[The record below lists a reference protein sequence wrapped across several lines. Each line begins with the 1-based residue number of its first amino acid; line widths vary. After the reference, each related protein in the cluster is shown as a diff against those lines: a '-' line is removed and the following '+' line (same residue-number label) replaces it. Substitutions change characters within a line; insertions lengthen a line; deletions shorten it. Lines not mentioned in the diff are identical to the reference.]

1 MKNLFVFSIFF
12 AMSMF
17 LMSKNTLAQTSAV
30 FGNRQLPFDSIELT
44 WNGQSEII
52 PYTTLSRWLTRSSV
66 LLPDKNG
73 FAETENIHS
82 CPNSKFLA
90 CDLLLTQKNR
100 YSIRLASRFSFDEQA
115 AASFVSELAQKI
127 DEDPVDAKFNVE
139 DGKVTTFTQE
149 KRGSKLNV
157 SESVK
162 KISELFSNYSQA
174 DKVPKLEL
182 SINSIEPSVTASQIN
197 NLGISTLIGEGKSNF
212 RGSPKNRIYNIK
224 VAIER
229 FNGVLIK
236 PSEEFSF
243 VSTLGE
249 VDGEHG
255 YLPELVIKN
264 DRTEPEF
271 GGGICQVSTTAFR
284 AAIYS
289 GLKITARR
297 NHAYPVSYYN
307 PQGMDST
314 IYVPKPDLKFIN
326 NTPKN
331 ILIQTKIIGTELIF
345 DFYGTDDG
353 RKIEVDGPKILERG
367 TDGSL
372 KTTFTQKVTD
382 TNGNIIINDT
392 FNSAYE
398 SPDKFPHPVDPSKI
412 TAKPKDW
419 SQKQWDYFKKTGLLP
434 TN

>member
-1 MKNLFVFSIFF
+1 
-12 AMSMF
+12 MSMF
-17 LMSKNTLAQTSAV
+17 LMSKNALAQTSAV
-30 FGNRQLPFDSIELT
+30 FGNKQLPFESIELT
-44 WNGQSEII
+44 WNGQSENI
-52 PYTTLSRWLTRSSV
+52 PYTTLSRWMTRSSI

-73 FAETENIHS
+73 FAETENIYS
-82 CPNSKFLA
+82 CPNSEFLA

-100 YSIRLASRFSFDEQA
+100 YRIRLASRFSFDEQA
-115 AASFVSELAQKI
+115 ATSFVSELAQKI
-127 DEDPVDAKFNVE
+127 DEDPIDAKFNVD

-149 KRGSKLNV
+149 KSGLKLNV

-162 KISELFSNYSQA
+162 KISELFSNYNQA
-174 DKVPKLEL
+174 DKIPKLEL

-197 NLGISTLIGEGKSNF
+197 NLGISTLIGQGKSNF
-212 RGSPKNRIYNIK
+212 RGSTKNRIYNIK

-236 PSEEFSF
+236 PGEEFSF

-331 ILIQTKIIGTELIF
+331 ILIQVKIIGTELIF

-367 TDGSL
+367 SDGSL

-382 TNGNIIINDT
+382 ANGNVIINDT
-392 FNSAYE
+392 FNSNYE

-412 TAKPKDW
+412 TTKPKDW
-419 SQKQWDYFKKTGLLP
+419 SQKQWEYFKKTGLLP